1 MKESSSGTRS
11 TGAGEGKKNM
21 KTRNMTGRITA
32 TAVACAIA
40 ATAAAP
46 AWADDPATPTPT
58 DTGTGTSQDA
68 TPSTVWSVSDGAG
81 ATLTPTGDGSY
92 AGQGTVE
99 AEGDADPAT
108 PVASADG
115 EEDVTLTLAD
125 TKEGERE
132 QKAPG
137 LATRTDTQTWTGTAK
152 DGIKLTYARTVNR
165 TWGKEVTV
173 AGGHAFAKAADG
185 SWTAS
190 ISTGLSDQDEPD
202 LSQVAADGRLSL
214 SDGTGI
220 PLDGGMFSATQTV
233 TGTDGAQW
241 RARTA
246 RATGTVATPD
256 GTSTPVT
263 VIVTASR
270 VRDAHATPSVLRTKA
285 DGTTQSIPVDGW
297 DPATDSYTLTLPH
310 DAVADSYTLVVDA
323 GPDATLGTLSSTLGQ
338 GSSRVLTQDIN
349 GRKVSVTVAF
359 QAADIQPDSP
369 ARLDGIY
376 VNATGDQTKGTLI
389 DGWDPNRLD
398 YTITVAKDAPSPF
411 VLPEAGDGVTV
422 ATAGTTQ
429 TADGTRQAWTVTD
442 KATGQTREYTVTV
455 VRQRDY
461 QTAAERFTPAQPAAQ
476 TPGAPSED
484 PADTSLESVGWTDQ
498 AGAYHAEDS
507 DSFQIPEGGTFS
519 YTARDGQSVSVS
531 ATRTTGMTWRY
542 TVGVLA
548 ADGSTYAA
556 HAYDVTYLTQATH
569 TADIT
574 GIIVDGQPIGGFD
587 PATGT
592 YTVDADPN
600 DWTLA
605 ADWDRTTGMTVTVD
619 KHGGTGTIT
628 ATSADGLVT
637 RTWTVTATRNPLTL
651 VQAAVRDRLPETGA
665 NVMGALGAMM
675 ALLAAAGATLL
686 ARRRH
691 AMRGK
696 HGATTIQ

>member
-1 MKESSSGTRS
+1 
-11 TGAGEGKKNM
+11 M
-21 KTRNMTGRITA
+21 KTRNKPGRLTA

-40 ATAAAP
+40 ATAVAP
-46 AWADDPATPTPT
+46 AWADDTTTPAPT

-68 TPSTVWSVSDGAG
+68 TPSTVWSVSDGTG
-81 ATLTPTGDGSY
+81 ATLTPQEDGSY
-92 AGQGTVE
+92 TGQGTL
-99 AEGDADPAT
+99 AATGDDDPAT
-108 PVASADG
+108 PVASTDG
-115 EEDVTLTLAD
+115 EDVTLALAD
-125 TKEGERE
+125 TTQGERE
-132 QKAPG
+132 QEAPG

-152 DGIKLTYARTVNR
+152 DGSKLTYTRTVDR

-173 AGGHAFAKAADG
+173 AGGHAFTKTADG

-190 ISTGLSDQDEPD
+190 ISTGLSEQDEPD
-202 LSQVAADGRLSL
+202 LTQVAGDGQLSL

-220 PLDGGMFSATQTV
+220 TLDEGMFSDTQTV

-256 GTSTPVT
+256 GTTTPVT

-297 DPATDSYTLTLPH
+297 DDTTDSYTLTLPH

-323 GPDATLGTLSSTLGQ
+323 GPDASLGTLSSTLGQ

-349 GRKVSVTVAF
+349 GRTISVTVRF

-369 ARLDGIY
+369 AKLDGIY
-376 VNATGDQTKGTLI
+376 VNASGDQTKGTLI

-411 VLPEAGDGVTV
+411 ILPEAGDGVTV

-442 KATGQTREYTVTV
+442 TATGQSREYTVTV

-461 QTAAERFTPAQPAAQ
+461 KTAAEQFTPAQPAAQ

-498 AGAYHAEDS
+498 SGAYHAEDS

-556 HAYDVTYLTQATH
+556 HSYDVTYITQATH

-587 PATGT
+587 PATGS
-592 YTVDADPN
+592 YTVDADPD

-619 KHGGTGTIT
+619 KQGGTGTIT

-665 NVMGALGAMM
+665 NIMGALGAVT
-675 ALLAAAGATLL
+675 LLAAAGATLL

-691 AMRGK
+691 ARHASQG
-696 HGATTIQ
+696 GTTIQ